1 MLQLAQGRNS
11 SPEPRRTSWSNQVL
25 MDICRFYAKG
35 NCAFGTACRYE
46 HVRPG
51 ESARNRTGGVDQ
63 PLSRQE
69 EQQLELEE
77 ERVDPYDEQPC
88 TFRQLREKYFGLYS
102 EVDMRKYWQS
112 EMKPTGNARPTL
124 RAVTAADNRGNRNV
138 CKFFLQGS
146 CNFGDSCRNLHVVD
160 VAQLDGDPA
169 HSSQPTPGC
178 GSSAALHA
186 FEDEGQD
193 ALDLGVGPPPFP
205 PPPPSASGSSHS
217 PQDRWSRRARAGED
231 AECGI
236 CFESIR
242 TKGERFGMLENCA
255 CAFCLSCIRSWRK
268 QKEQQDKVNLRMC
281 PLCRNE
287 SFFVVPCES
296 LIMDPAEKTRAIEKY
311 KHQMSLVPC
320 QAFDYGRGKCPF
332 GSSCFY
338 AHLNPDGT
346 RYNPAPVRKMVGMS
360 GTQVI
365 GEVKLSDFF

>member
-1 MLQLAQGRNS
+1 M
-11 SPEPRRTSWSNQVL
+11 E
-25 MDICRFYAKG
+25 ICRFYAKG
-35 NCAFGTACRYE
+35 SCAFGTACRYE

-51 ESARNRTGGVDQ
+51 ERRPAAHSASQ
-63 PLSRQE
+63 Q
-69 EQQLELEE
+69 EQQIELEE
-77 ERVDPYDEQPC
+77 ERLDPYDEQPC
-88 TFRQLREKYFGLYS
+88 TFRQLRDKYFGLYS
-102 EVDMRKYWQS
+102 EVEMRKYWQS
-112 EMKPTGNARPTL
+112 EMKPTGNSRPAL
-124 RAVTAADNRGNRNV
+124 RAVSAAESKGSRSV

-169 HSSQPTPGC
+169 VPPGR
-178 GSSAALHA
+178 GLASAAQ
-186 FEDEGQD
+186 FSEESQQGQQSAEEAAGD
-193 ALDLGVGPPPFP
+193 VPPFP
-205 PPPPSASGSSHS
+205 PPPEPEPQRSGEDRWSRRTRVNE
-217 PQDRWSRRARAGED
+217 DRWSRRARAGDD

-242 TKGERFGMLENCA
+242 AKGERFGMLENCA
-255 CAFCLSCIRSWRK
+255 CAFCLSCIRAWRK
-268 QKEQQDKVNLRMC
+268 QKEQQDRVNLRMC

-287 SFFVVPCES
+287 SFFVVPCDS
-296 LIMDPAEKTRAIEKY
+296 LVLDPHEKSKAIENY
-311 KHQMSLVPC
+311 KRQMSLVPC

-365 GEVKLSDFF
+365 GEVKLSDFL

>member
-1 MLQLAQGRNS
+1 
-11 SPEPRRTSWSNQVL
+11 
-25 MDICRFYAKG
+25 
-35 NCAFGTACRYE
+35 
-46 HVRPG
+46 
-51 ESARNRTGGVDQ
+51 
-63 PLSRQE
+63 
-69 EQQLELEE
+69 
-77 ERVDPYDEQPC
+77 
-88 TFRQLREKYFGLYS
+88 
-102 EVDMRKYWQS
+102 MRKYWQN
-112 EMKPTGNARPTL
+112 EMQPTGNARPAL
-124 RAVTAADNRGNRNV
+124 RAVSAADNRGSRSV
-138 CKFFLQGS
+138 CKFFLNGS

-169 HSSQPTPGC
+169 VSSQ
-178 GSSAALHA
+178 SAAGGISSHEVDIDR
-186 FEDEGQD
+186 EDP
-193 ALDLGVGPPPFP
+193 LDLVGGLPPFP
-205 PPPPSASGSSHS
+205 PPPSAASGSQS
-217 PQDRWSRRARAGED
+217 PQELQRAREDRWSRRARAGED

-242 TKGERFGMLENCA
+242 SKGEKFGMLENCA
-255 CAFCLSCIRSWRK
+255 CAFCLNCIRSWRK

-287 SFFVVPCES
+287 SFFVVPCDS
-296 LIMDPAEKTRAIEKY
+296 LIMDGVEKSRAVEKY

-346 RYNPAPVRKMVGMS
+346 RYNPAPVRKMMGMS

>member
-1 MLQLAQGRNS
+1 M
-11 SPEPRRTSWSNQVL
+11 EV
-25 MDICRFYAKG
+25 CRFYARG
-35 NCAFGTACRYE
+35 SCAFGTACRYE

-51 ESARNRTGGVDQ
+51 ERGRSGRAAGTSQ
-63 PLSRQE
+63 ASHAPE

-77 ERVDPYDEQPC
+77 ERIDPYDDEPC
-88 TFRQLREKYFGLYS
+88 TLRQLREKYFGLYS
-102 EVDMRKYWQS
+102 EVEMRRYWRD
-112 EMKPTGNARPTL
+112 EMRPTGNSRPAL
-124 RAVTAADNRGNRNV
+124 RAAGAAGGTGAAGSRAV
-138 CKFFLQGS
+138 CRFFLGGACS
-146 CNFGDSCRNLHVVD
+146 FGDACRNLHVVD
-160 VAQLDGDPA
+160 VAQLDGDDPA
-169 HSSQPTPGC
+169 PTITR
-178 GSSAALHA
+178 S
-186 FEDEGQD
+186 EREVNGQD
-193 ALDLGVGPPPFP
+193 LSSEAPAQRGTGTLGRGGP
-205 PPPPSASGSSHS
+205 PPPPPLAA
-217 PQDRWSRRARAGED
+217 PQGPREAQRPREDRWSRRARAGED

-242 TKGERFGMLENCA
+242 SKGERFGMLESCA
-255 CAFCLSCIRSWRK
+255 CAFCLGCIRSWRK

-296 LIMDPAEKTRAIEKY
+296 LIMDPEEKARAIEKY

-360 GTQVI
+360 GTQII
-365 GEVKLSDFF
+365 GEVRLSDFF